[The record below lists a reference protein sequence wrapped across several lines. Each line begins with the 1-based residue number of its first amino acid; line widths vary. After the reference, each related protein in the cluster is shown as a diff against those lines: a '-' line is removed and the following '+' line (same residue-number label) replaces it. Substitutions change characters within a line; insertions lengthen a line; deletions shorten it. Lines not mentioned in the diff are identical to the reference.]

1 MCKLLKYKN
10 IYTLYIFLFLLVF
23 TKSAVAQKKAKEI
36 PFHKQLKEIKTAISG
51 IYEMRI
57 TDESLPAAARIPQ
70 DMLIFPIW
78 EVKNEQW
85 FYFAWINPQLKERPL
100 EETLWRTYQ
109 DSTQPGKILFDLYRI
124 PNSKNYQYEWRKKQ
138 PYADLNPDLIIGEGD
153 RCAGELKILPEKV
166 FQGISY
172 EPCPREETGSSAA
185 YTSLLVDFKFSPKG
199 IITFGNKHYDN
210 KGNIVMQFDHS
221 VPAKKVNTKIQS
233 Y

>member
-1 MCKLLKYKN
+1 MRSINLFWGMCLL
-10 IYTLYIFLFLLVF
+10 FLFTNTTLL
-23 TKSAVAQKKAKEI
+23 AQKKAKE
-36 PFHKQLKEIKTAISG
+36 PSLNKQFKELRAAFAG
-51 IYEMRI
+51 IYEMRN

-85 FYFAWINPQLKERPL
+85 FYFAWLNPQLKDRPL
-100 EETLWRTYQ
+100 EETLWRAYQ
-109 DSTQPGKILFDLYRI
+109 DSTKPGKILFDLYRI

-153 RCAGELKILPEKV
+153 RCAGELNMLADKV
-166 FQGISY
+166 YQAVSY

-185 YTSLLVDFKFSPKG
+185 YTSILVDFKFSPKG
-199 IITFGNKHYDN
+199 FITFGNRHYDN
-210 KGNIVMQFDHS
+210 KGNVVMQFDHS
-221 VPAKKVNTKIQS
+221 MPAKKVNTKLQS